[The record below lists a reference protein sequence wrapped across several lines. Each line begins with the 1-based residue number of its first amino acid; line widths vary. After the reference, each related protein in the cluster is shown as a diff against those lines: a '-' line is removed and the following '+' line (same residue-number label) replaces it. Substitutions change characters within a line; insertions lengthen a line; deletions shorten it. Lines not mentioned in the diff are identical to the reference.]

1 MNSNNN
7 GGTNNNSDGFRR
19 VNGETRSKN
28 FAKNKRSFNREEG
41 SERSNNFNKS
51 ETGERK
57 DFRNNDY
64 KGNRDFNR
72 DSNRN
77 NSENRGTGEKRYDNR
92 NSENRNSENR
102 NSENRNS
109 GDRNK
114 NFNRNDNRSENRG
127 HGENRSYNGE
137 RKNNYNRN
145 DRNDRNDNRGSEFKK
160 ERFTDK
166 NYDSSKNF
174 DGERRN
180 DFNNRGGNRNFGNK
194 NYENKGRN
202 LREDNKKYQAYEN
215 DNAYGDVEVDDD
227 ELENLQLEGRNAV
240 LEAIRIKRPI
250 DKILLKKGEVEGT
263 LKVIKAKALAA
274 NIIVQETAK
283 SNLDEMAK
291 SHNHQGVIAFCSAQE
306 YAEVEDMLELAKEK
320 GEDPFIVILDGITDT
335 YNLGAIIRSANA
347 AGAHGV
353 IIPKRRA
360 AGLSAMVSKASA
372 GAILYTKVARV
383 TNITTEIEKL
393 KAAGLWV
400 VGTDMKAKSLYE
412 TELKGPVAVVIGSE
426 GTGISRLV
434 KEKCDLK
441 VSIPMIGEIESLN
454 ASVASGVLMY
464 EIVRQ
469 RLNG

>member
-7 GGTNNNSDGFRR
+7 SGHGNNDGFKR

-28 FAKNKRSFNREEG
+28 FAKNKR
-41 SERSNNFNKS
+41 NFNKDDRQEKS
-51 ETGERK
+51 ERNDRSNGFDKSEKGEFKK
-57 DFRNNDY
+57 DFKNNDY
-64 KGNRDFNR
+64 KGNRE
-72 DSNRN
+72 NRN
-77 NSENRGTGEKRYDNR
+77 HSNKSFDRNHSENRGNGERTSGERNNR
-92 NSENRNSENR
+92 
-102 NSENRNS
+102 
-109 GDRNK
+109 
-114 NFNRNDNRSENRG
+114 NFNRNDNRNENK
-127 HGENRSYNGE
+127 SYNGE

-145 DRNDRNDNRGSEFKK
+145 ENRNDNRNDNRGSENRNFENKK

-166 NYDSSKNF
+166 NYDGNKNF
-174 DGERRN
+174 NRTDNRN
-180 DFNNRGGNRNFGNK
+180 GNRNF
-194 NYENKGRN
+194 ENKGKS
-202 LREDNKKYQAYEN
+202 LREEN
-215 DNAYGDVEVDDD
+215 NRYKVYNDDNAYSDVEVDDD

-320 GEDPFIVILDGITDT
+320 GEDPFIIILDGITDT

-383 TNITTEIEKL
+383 TNISTEIEKL
-393 KAAGLWV
+393 KEAGLWV
-400 VGTDMKAKSLYE
+400 IGTDMKAKSLYE

-454 ASVASGVLMY
+454 ASVASAVLMY
-464 EIVRQ
+464 EVVRQ

>member
-7 GGTNNNSDGFRR
+7 GGTNSNNEGFKR
-19 VNGETRSKN
+19 VNGETRSRN
-28 FAKNKRSFNREEG
+28 FAKNKRNFNRDDKEVRTDRTD
-41 SERSNNFNKS
+41 SNRSFDKS
-51 ETGERK
+51 EKGERK

-64 KGNRDFNR
+64 KGNRD
-72 DSNRN
+72 SNRN
-77 NSENRGTGEKRYDNR
+77 NSENRGSGERR
-92 NSENRNSENR
+92 ND
-102 NSENRNS
+102 NRNS

-114 NFNRNDNRSENRG
+114 NFNRNDNRNENRNENRSQ
-127 HGENRSYNGE
+127 GENRSYNGE

-145 DRNDRNDNRGSEFKK
+145 DRNDRQDNRGSEFKK

-166 NYDSSKNF
+166 NYDSNKSF

-180 DFNNRGGNRNFGNK
+180 NFNKNDNRGGNRNF
-194 NYENKGRN
+194 ENKGRAV
-202 LREDNKKYQAYEN
+202 REENHKYQAYEN

-383 TNITTEIEKL
+383 TNISTEIEKL
-393 KAAGLWV
+393 KAAGLWI
-400 VGTDMKAKSLYE
+400 VGTDLKAKSLYE